1 MRSSVESS
9 RVPINDTVFGTG
21 GCSSMEG
28 FFHQIAVLDRLK
40 DKAGKRPNIAASSIG
55 NTVAAVRI
63 TADRTCHAE

>member
-1 MRSSVESS
+1 
-9 RVPINDTVFGTG
+9 
-21 GCSSMEG
+21 MEG